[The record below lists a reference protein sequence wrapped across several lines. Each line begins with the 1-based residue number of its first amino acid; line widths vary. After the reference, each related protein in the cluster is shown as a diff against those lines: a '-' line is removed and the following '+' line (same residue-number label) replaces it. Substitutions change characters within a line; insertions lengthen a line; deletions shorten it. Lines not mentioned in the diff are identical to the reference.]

1 MTVYANHEWIGF
13 YEAAALETDVTIL
26 PKKIE
31 AAEHAISQ
39 RVMATQIDDSERQAM
54 FMALCALMALWE
66 TQLRQPMCSQSRD
79 QSNIVSPL
87 NGRCSGQA
95 GVGGSGQS
103 SISI

>member
-1 MTVYANHEWIGF
+1 MYANHEWIRF

-54 FMALCALMALWE
+54 FMALCALMALWH
-66 TQLRQPMCSQSRD
+66 R
-79 QSNIVSPL
+79 
-87 NGRCSGQA
+87 RCNCDNPCA
-95 GVGGSGQS
+95 TTVEMKAIS
-103 SISI
+103 SVR